1 MKALLINVANV
12 KWVNEVRIRVKYFAT
27 ACVIITE
34 NYRMYARTN
43 DNIATR
49 KEKTELTKIIIT
61 GCLSRAAIEKVEPD
75 FKSLATPRLVINGK
89 KIKNEI

>member
-1 MKALLINVANV
+1 
-12 KWVNEVRIRVKYFAT
+12 
-27 ACVIITE
+27 
-34 NYRMYARTN
+34 MYARTN

-75 FKSLATPRLVINGK
+75 FKSLATPQLGINEK